1 MGYGGSQRIEHTF
14 GCGEEKM
21 MEKIQSRFGEIEY
34 DPDNTLL
41 FPEGLVGLENLR
53 KFVVMPNEKE
63 GPLFWI
69 QSVEDPQVAFIL
81 TDPTGFYYDYKVV
94 PDGRERE
101 KLGIDDNGECLI
113 VSVVSVSSEREIT
126 LNLAAPILFAPETN
140 RALQVILE
148 GTQFSPQT
156 PLPTVEEAS

>member
-1 MGYGGSQRIEHTF
+1 MGHCRSQRIEQFTEY
-14 GCGEEKM
+14 GEEKM

-41 FPEGLVGLENLR
+41 FPEGLVGFENLR
-53 KFVVMPNEKE
+53 KFIVMPNEKE

-69 QSVEDPQVAFIL
+69 QSVEDPQIAFIL
-81 TDPTGFYYDYKVV
+81 TDPTSFYYDYRVV

-101 KLGIDDNGECLI
+101 KLGIDESGDCLI

-148 GTQFSPQT
+148 GTNFSPQT
-156 PLPTVEEAS
+156 PLPTVEK

>member
-1 MGYGGSQRIEHTF
+1 
-14 GCGEEKM
+14 M
-21 MEKIQSRFGEIEY
+21 MKKIQSRFGEIEY

-41 FPEGLVGLENLR
+41 FPEGLVGFENLQ

-69 QSVEDPQVAFIL
+69 QSVEDPQIAFIL
-81 TDPTGFYYDYKVV
+81 TDPTSFYFDYKVV

-101 KLGIDDNGECLI
+101 KLGIDENGECLI
-113 VSVVSVSSEREIT
+113 VSVVSVSQEREIT

-148 GTQFSPQT
+148 GTNFSPRT
-156 PLPTVEEAS
+156 PLPTVEEKTM